1 MHITDQD
8 LENLYE
14 PLSVEI
20 NQISYSGDIIQYKP
34 TAYQSSD
41 DAFSN
46 LQVGLMEV
54 ELKQDELYEQV
65 DNMEIGQY
73 LVNWHIMDEPVIIED
88 YFRNLFKETPIQTT
102 SSNMWGGSMFR
113 ISKNTV
119 KNLVKFKCSERTIE
133 FLTSNPELDNF
144 LTAGN
149 LYYDSICNIAISIF
163 VDPKKF

>member
-1 MHITDQD
+1 LQITDQD

-20 NQISYSGDIIQYKP
+20 NPILYSSDIIQYKP

-46 LQVGLMEV
+46 LQVGFMDV
-54 ELKQDELYEQV
+54 ELKPDELYEQV
-65 DNMEIGQY
+65 DNLEIGQY
-73 LVNWHIMDEPVIIED
+73 LANWHITDEPEIIED

-119 KNLVKFKCSERTIE
+119 KNLVKFKCCERTIE
-133 FLTSNPELDNF
+133 IVTSNPELEF
-144 LTAGN
+144 FESWKSL
-149 LYYDSICNIAISIF
+149 L
-163 VDPKKF
+163 

>member
-73 LVNWHIMDEPVIIED
+73 LANSHITDEPEIIEVTCLKK
-88 YFRNLFKETPIQTT
+88 RPFKQLSVTCGEAPGSEYQKTP
-102 SSNMWGGSMFR
+102 
-113 ISKNTV
+113 SKT
-119 KNLVKFKCSERTIE
+119 
-133 FLTSNPELDNF
+133 
-144 LTAGN
+144 
-149 LYYDSICNIAISIF
+149 
-163 VDPKKF
+163 